1 MNTDAD
7 WLARLPLIGPL
18 PPGEA
23 AEKLREVGEPQGVYL
38 PGMRDPPRGRL

>member
-23 AEKLREVGEPQGVYL
+23 AEKLREVGEPDLASELDQE
-38 PGMRDPPRGRL
+38 R